1 MVIGISAAAAI
12 SVLALAAFS
21 PEEAEHRIYTG
32 EPGCEIALKYK
43 EETRT
48 AEAEMLKAQQVLLN
62 KDREQWMAAEIQ
74 DFESYSL
81 WVVYD
86 ATMSYQFEHKMQA
99 PADFQELG
107 ELGYIEHWP
116 ANPYDD
122 WRPVEVLSFDDGF
135 SAGNL
140 AFAAAPEDYRDG
152 KNVGAF
158 EMVIYG
164 PDVAF
169 AENGRIESVQLE
181 EWVTVPEGALY
192 MLGAG

>member
-1 MVIGISAAAAI
+1 MLIGISAAAAI
-12 SVLALAAFS
+12 SVLAFAAFA
-21 PEEAEHRIYTG
+21 PDKEESNVCTG
-32 EPGCEIALKYK
+32 KPGCEIALKYR
-43 EETRT
+43 EEARV
-48 AEAEMLKAQQVLLN
+48 AEGEMLKAQQVLLN
-62 KDREQWMAAEIQ
+62 KDREQWTEAEIQ

-99 PADFQELG
+99 PADFEELVKQ
-107 ELGYIEHWP
+107 GYIEHWP
-116 ANPYDD
+116 ENPYDD
-122 WRPVEVLSFDDGF
+122 WRPVEVLGFDDGF

-152 KNVGAF
+152 KPVGAF

-164 PDVAF
+164 PDVEF